1 MGECM
6 DLICAIVLRTA
17 GLMLA
22 FCILRLWH
30 IAGPMCVEVLE
41 YNLRL
46 LEVIWTKIEAL
57 FFI

>member
-1 MGECM
+1 M
-6 DLICAIVLRTA
+6 DLICVIVLRTA

-57 FFI
+57 FLI